1 MSSARVDPPREAL
14 DLRPE
19 DRRHELARVLRRK
32 RRLRAGTAQLLAVAA
47 AVGLAFLT
55 PQIHVGFDIPTTRAI
70 EMLIAVGAGTV
81 TFIGIVFSLLFLVV
95 QFATTTYTPRL
106 SLFRDDPIVWRAFA
120 FYTAVVVYSL
130 TAALVIGQD
139 EKTSAVV
146 PIVAFVAIL
155 AAIVVYRR
163 LQTGAFKSIQ
173 LASALAQVA
182 RRGREVID
190 GLYPA
195 KASVSDPIDGPDP
208 APAAFAEQPLQEIR
222 WPRPPAILQVIDV
235 PRVLRAAERAR
246 ALVDFKVGSG
256 QMIAEACTVAV
267 VSGRAD
273 AELEGEILKALTV
286 GEERTF
292 EQDPEF
298 ALRLLADIG
307 LRALSPAVNDP
318 TTAVQALDAIDGL
331 LRALATRWLSIE
343 RVSGRDGTIRVRLV
357 LPTWEDYVA
366 VALDEMIALPA
377 LSPNV
382 SRRILRLL
390 DELAAITPPSGRNA
404 LEARR
409 RQIHAPERAP
419 ECQPPSN
426 Y

>member
-1 MSSARVDPPREAL
+1 MSTARVDLPHKPPSF
-14 DLRPE
+14 RPE
-19 DRRHELARVLRRK
+19 DRRHELAHVLRRK

-47 AVGLAFLT
+47 AVVLAFLT
-55 PQIHVGFDIPTTRAI
+55 PHIHVGFDIPTTRAI

-95 QFATTTYTPRL
+95 QFATTTFTPRL

-163 LQTGAFKSIQ
+163 LQMGAFKSIQ
-173 LASALAQVA
+173 LASVLAQIT

-190 GLYPA
+190 GLYVANAP
-195 KASVSDPIDGPDP
+195 VSDPIASPDRASTALAHDEP
-208 APAAFAEQPLQEIR
+208 VQETR
-222 WPRPPAILQVIDV
+222 WPRPPAVLQVIDV
-235 PRVLRAAERAR
+235 PRVLRAAERGGIV
-246 ALVDFKVGSG
+246 VDFKVGSG
-256 QMIAEACTVAV
+256 QLIAEGATVAL
-267 VSGRAD
+267 VSGQTEP
-273 AELEGEILKALTV
+273 ELERQILKALTV

-292 EQDPEF
+292 EQDPAY
-298 ALRLLADIG
+298 ALRLLADIA

-331 LRALATRWLSIE
+331 LRALAMRELNVEQVAGS
-343 RVSGRDGTIRVRLV
+343 DGTIRVRLV
-357 LPTWEDYVA
+357 LPTWDDYIA
-366 VALDEMIALPA
+366 IALDEIIALLP

-382 SRRILRLL
+382 SRRLLRLL
-390 DELAAITPPSGRNA
+390 DELAVIAPPSRRSA
-404 LEARR
+404 LEARS
-409 RQIHAPERAP
+409 RQIHD
-419 ECQPPSN
+419 Q
-426 Y
+426 